1 MRILASSDL
10 HGSPDYTDAVVAWA
24 LEHEPDAVVL
34 AGDLLRP
41 LPVAISLEASFRA
54 DARRMAAA
62 FEPVSCPVYYI
73 MGNDDLVDWDP
84 PQEHFVSIHGRR
96 VEHGEWNFV
105 GYQYTLPLLG
115 LKYEKSG
122 KRIASDLKKLRSLVD
137 ERTVL
142 VSHAPAKGVHEFESP
157 WPMGIESLAELI
169 RDASP
174 RIHVHGH
181 IHRTFGRTENRF
193 NVACRETARGM
204 LIDLETLEHEV
215 LEDGPDR
222 P

>member
-10 HGSPDYTDAVVAWA
+10 HGFPEYTDAVVGWA

-41 LPVAISLEASFRA
+41 LPVATSLEASFRA

-62 FEPVSCPVYYI
+62 FEPVRCPVYYI

-84 PQEHFVSIHGRR
+84 PQENIVSIHGRR
-96 VEHGEWNFV
+96 VEQGGWAFV
-105 GYQYTLPLLG
+105 GYEYTLPLLG
-115 LKYEKSG
+115 LKYEKTE
-122 KRIASDLKKLRSLVD
+122 KRIATDLRKLRSLVD
-137 ERTVL
+137 GRTVL
-142 VSHAPAKGVHEFESP
+142 VTHAPAKGVHEFESP

-169 RDASP
+169 RECPP

-181 IHRTFGRTENRF
+181 IHRTFGRTGIHF
-193 NVACRETARGM
+193 NVACRERARAM
-204 LIDLETLEHEV
+204 LIDLDELTHEV
-215 LEDGPDR
+215 LEGRAGDR
-222 P
+222 